1 MASTS
6 GISFSGLSSGLDTDS
21 IVTALTGAET
31 TRKNALQTKQNSLK
45 LKQTAYA
52 TVKSQMSGVARAAG
66 TLNTASTYSTFA
78 GTTGDSNVATIA
90 TTSSAAVGSY
100 NLNVTVLAK
109 ANKVATSPQADT
121 TTALGR
127 VGVASINGKALK
139 IESSDSLANVAQKI
153 NGLAAG
159 LTASVVDGGSGRAYL
174 TLSSGTTG
182 VANAVSAADLSGTVL
197 KDLGLVGT
205 AATVRQA
212 SGETASGFSFTA
224 KNVAIGGMM
233 GATGLAAST
242 ITVGGADV
250 SIDPATDTL
259 DDVATKI
266 NAAGIAGVT
275 ATVEA
280 GTKDGATV
288 YSLKISGSGT
298 PPAMSDSGGLL
309 KGLGILRST
318 PANELVAA
326 QDAAFTLDGVS
337 LTSSTNA
344 VTGVI
349 AGATLTLKKA
359 GDTSVSLAR
368 DTAAITNGVQGLVT
382 AANTLFSTIKA
393 YSSFDKSTYATGVL
407 FGDSLANQA
416 KDSVRSLLFSDTP
429 GVTGSLR
436 NLASVGMGLDTD
448 GNVTLDGNKFQAALD
463 KDLAG
468 IQALLQS
475 LGTGSNSSIKYVSAT
490 SAAQASPSASPYAV
504 NIAQVATRASLVA
517 GTAQTGPR
525 STAETL
531 TFRGSAFGASGIGVD
546 FEVGT
551 DLATT
556 VSKINADSRL
566 KDLVTA
572 SVENG
577 RLRIDAKKYGTAGDF
592 TLASNFASS
601 DSNSGVGVGGEGTY
615 VTALNVAGTINNEP
629 ATGNGQFL
637 SGNVGNAHTQGLQ
650 IQYSGTTLGNVGTI
664 AYSRGAASRMSDLAS
679 SFTDSLKGFFTT
691 ADSSLQ
697 TQIDSLNKDMATI
710 DDRIASKTNEL
721 KLRFASMEDA
731 IAKLKT
737 TSSTVSSMLLSNNSS
752 Q

>member
-6 GISFSGLSSGLDTDS
+6 GISFSGISSGLDTDS
-21 IVTALTGAET
+21 IVSALTGAENA
-31 TRKNALQTKQNSLK
+31 RKKALQTKQNNLK
-45 LKQTAYA
+45 LQQTAYA
-52 TVKSQMSGVARAAG
+52 TVKSQMAGIARAAG
-66 TLNTASTYSTFA
+66 TLNTSSTYSTIA
-78 GTTGDSNVATIA
+78 GTIGDSDVATIS

-100 NLNVTVLAK
+100 DLNVTALAK
-109 ANKVATSPQADT
+109 ANKVASSPQTDT
-121 TTALGR
+121 TTALGK
-127 VGVASINGKALK
+127 VGTASVNGKALK
-139 IESSDSLANVAQKI
+139 IESTDSLANVAQKI
-153 NGLAAG
+153 NGLGAG
-159 LTASVVDGGSGRAYL
+159 VTASVVDGGSGRAYL

-182 VANAVSAADLSGTVL
+182 VANSVSAADLGGTVL

-205 AATVRQA
+205 ASTVRQA
-212 SGETASGFSFTA
+212 VGGTASGFSFSA
-224 KNVAIGGMM
+224 KNVTIGGMM

-242 ITVGGADV
+242 ITVGGAAI
-250 SIDPATDTL
+250 SIDPSADTL

-266 NAAGIAGVT
+266 NAVGVAGVT

-288 YSLKISGSGT
+288 YGLKISGSGS

-309 KGLGILRST
+309 KGLGILRAT

-344 VTGVI
+344 VGGVI

-359 GDTSVSLAR
+359 GDTSVSLAK
-368 DTAAITNGVQGLVT
+368 DTTAITSGVQGLVT
-382 AANTLFSTIKA
+382 AANTLFGTIKA
-393 YSSFDKSTYATGVL
+393 YSSFDKTTYATGVL
-407 FGDSLANQA
+407 FGDSLAGQA

-429 GVTGSLR
+429 GITGSLR

-448 GNVTLDGNKFQAALD
+448 GNVTLDDAKFQAALD
-463 KDLAG
+463 KDPAG
-468 IQALLQS
+468 VQALLQS
-475 LGTGSNSSIKYVSAT
+475 IGTGSNSSIKYVSAT
-490 SAAQASPSASPYAV
+490 NAAKASPSASQYGV
-504 NIAQVATRASLVA
+504 NVTQAATRASLVA

-525 STAETL
+525 VTAETL

-546 FEVGT
+546 FEAGT

-566 KDLVTA
+566 RDLVSA
-572 SVENG
+572 SVDNG

-601 DSNSGVGVGGEGTY
+601 GSNSGVGVGGEGTY

-637 SGNVGNAHTQGLQ
+637 SGNVGNAHTEGLQ
-650 IQYSGTTLGNVGTI
+650 IQYSGTTLGNVGTV
-664 AYSRGAASRMSDLAS
+664 AYSRGAASRMSDLAN

-691 ADSSLQ
+691 ADKSLQ
-697 TQIDSLNKDMATI
+697 TQIDGLDKDMATI
-710 DDRIASKTNEL
+710 DDRITSKTNEL
-721 KLRFASMEDA
+721 KNRFSAMEDA
-731 IAKLKT
+731 IAKLKS
-737 TSSTVSSMLLSNNSS
+737 TSSTVTSMLSS
-752 Q
+752 GSSS